1 MSLCL
6 LDIGPWIVCLP
17 SAARAC
23 CASVF
28 NACLLQACKGLGW
41 LVLGTV
47 AHVLLA
53 VAVVCQQEA
62 RDALFPKVR

>member
-6 LDIGPWIVCLP
+6 PDIGPWIVCLP
-17 SAARAC
+17 SAVKA
-23 CASVF
+23 CASVS
-28 NACLLQACKGLGW
+28 NACLLQACEGLGW

-47 AHVLLA
+47 ARVLLA